1 MAKTEH
7 NSKAVP
13 RKLPQGYMHESAELS
28 ENSSSVLFCIYS
40 FLSNRTNEG
49 SKASVMLGFL
59 FNEREC
65 RELDYV
71 LRKELD
77 EMLFDLND
85 KRIDADI
92 KGAIESRYKVIFRM
106 YARVAS
112 PKEISRYARN
122 RTIR

>member
-1 MAKTEH
+1 MAGTVKGIVLLKNT
-7 NSKAVP
+7 AI
-13 RKLPQGYMHESAELS
+13 LPQDQMYFERGLT
-28 ENSSSVLFCIYS
+28 
-40 FLSNRTNEG
+40 TN
-49 SKASVMLGFL
+49 MLGFL

-85 KRIDADI
+85 KRIDSEI
-92 KGAIESRYKVIFRM
+92 KMAIESRYKVIFRM
-106 YARVAS
+106 YARLAS

-122 RTIR
+122 RMYH